1 MTRSRT
7 LLAAAALLGLSGA
20 SALAAPLVVTNQGE
34 NFAVTYADDYT
45 GNIVGGGTVRTEGNS
60 RNLRIIYDDAQ
71 FARRPAG
78 LPVFRGGSEGDV
90 AYLPAPAVHG
100 LMAAR

>member
-20 SALAAPLVVTNQGE
+20 SALAAPLTVTNQGE
-34 NFAVTYADDYT
+34 NFAVSYADDYT
-45 GNIVGGGTVRTEGNS
+45 GNILGGGMVRTEGKG
-60 RNLRIIYDDAQ
+60 RNLQIFYDDPQ
-71 FARRPAG
+71 FARRAPG
-78 LPVFRGGSEGDV
+78 LPVFVGGSQGDV
-90 AYLPAPAVHG
+90 AYLPAPAGQG